1 MNAPATAPSRGLA
14 LDAARVRV
22 LGELLRQSDRWSDA
36 SVASGWLTR
45 RARERGIEITPRQ
58 AYLMICRRRQRG
70 GAR

>member
-1 MNAPATAPSRGLA
+1 MTPPAGPGVV
-14 LDAARVRV
+14 DAARVRV
-22 LGELLRQSDRWSDA
+22 LGELLRASDRWSDA